1 MQSRR
6 QPPFWRHAGVRT
18 GRCILFPVMKSSPSL
33 FLRAVALIP
42 IFASAVAFANPA
54 AGSASGPTP
63 EAALRLLLE
72 GNQRFIQG
80 TVRHPHQTAE
90 RRKETSAGQ
99 APFAVV
105 LTCADSRLS
114 PEIVFDQGLGDLFV
128 VRNAGNLLSDHVI
141 GSIEYAVEHLHAPLI
156 VVMGHT
162 RCGAVAAAVAGGEAG
177 GHVQSIV
184 DSLAFVVAAAR
195 ARGGDTADQAEQ
207 INARMSADALAASD
221 PVLAKAVAAG
231 KLKVVGARYNLA
243 TGVVE
248 WLP

>member
-6 QPPFWRHAGVRT
+6 QPLFWRHAGIRM
-18 GRCILFPVMKSSPSL
+18 GRCILFPVMKYSLLL

-42 IFASAVAFANPA
+42 IFASAVAFANPS

-63 EAALRLLLE
+63 DAALRLLLE

-195 ARGGDTADQAEQ
+195 A
-207 INARMSADALAASD
+207 
-221 PVLAKAVAAG
+221 
-231 KLKVVGARYNLA
+231 
-243 TGVVE
+243 
-248 WLP
+248 WW